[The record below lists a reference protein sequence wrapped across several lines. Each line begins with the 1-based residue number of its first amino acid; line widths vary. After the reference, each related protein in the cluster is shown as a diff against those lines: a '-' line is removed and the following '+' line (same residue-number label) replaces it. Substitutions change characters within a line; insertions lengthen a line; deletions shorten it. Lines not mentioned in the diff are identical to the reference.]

1 MCSDGIGNRSSLGR
15 CAHATQR
22 LFMPSRKSS
31 GVFPNRF
38 TRRCWEIVTQ
48 APITNT
54 YSATT
59 SPRST
64 PITRPSKT
72 TQYVQQARSLGGRI
86 RLLRLLPGHG
96 SDGVHCELSTVSLDE
111 ALSYVWGSEANPVQI
126 ILSGQTKDVTRSLGS
141 ALHHLRNDEKGRILW
156 VDAVCINQGD
166 LDERSSQVQLM
177 QRTYSGA
184 SQVVVWLGSLKD
196 GDEQIIEVI
205 RTLGRDSTV
214 HWTAIPKMDAEPFS
228 LYRFLRHPW
237 WSRIWTVQEAVLA
250 KQLVYYCGKIHLLSH
265 DLAGVAASYRTH
277 VEQFG
282 AVRIWGLHIT
292 TRQATDPR
300 DKVYGLLGIS
310 RMIQESSIDYRFSE
324 GKMYELATR
333 DSISH
338 AQNLDILSNV
348 IPRRKADT
356 ELPSDQ
362 SVRAGGGGA
371 HYNAC
376 GMLPYEPT
384 KGDTAAGTFRLS
396 GVCCDAIARFS
407 ESIHLQS
414 FFSEEDTVQAWRDM
428 AGLEK
433 EPGKAYVAG
442 DTVAEAFW
450 RTLCLDAYTRA
461 VLSEDEAR
469 PIRRAGAEERDAHL
483 LYTRL
488 YKKRMVSFAKGE
500 AALLKRASEF
510 NEHVSKA
517 TARRRFFISRKG
529 YMGLGPLE
537 SEVDDR
543 ICVLAGGRA
552 PFIARAAQ
560 QKEDEASSRV
570 VYHLLGDSYIHGLMD
585 GGAMKLVDDGV
596 LRVEDFELV

>member
-1 MCSDGIGNRSSLGR
+1 MCSDVIGNRSSLGR

-48 APITNT
+48 APTTNT

-59 SPRST
+59 SPR
-64 PITRPSKT
+64 R
-72 TQYVQQARSLGGRI
+72 RI

-111 ALSYVWGSEANPVQI
+111 ANEFEALSYVWGSEANPVQI
-126 ILSGQTKDVTRSLGS
+126 ILSRQTKDVTRSLGP

-156 VDAVCINQGD
+156 VDAICINQGD

-177 QRTYSGA
+177 QRIYSGG
-184 SQVVVWLGSLKD
+184 SQIVVWLGSLKD

-214 HWTAIPKMDAEPFS
+214 HWAAIPKMDAEPFS

-237 WSRIWTVQEAVLA
+237 WSRIWTVQEVALT

-265 DLAGVAASYRTH
+265 DLAGVAASYRAH
-277 VEQFG
+277 VDTIRCCKGLGPLYYDQVLAAATNMTTLTQNILQLRQFQP
-282 AVRIWGLHIT
+282 R
-292 TRQATDPR
+292 TRNANFN
-300 DKVYGLLGIS
+300 
-310 RMIQESSIDYRFSE
+310 EA
-324 GKMYELATR
+324 KMYELATR

-338 AQNLDILSNV
+338 AQNLDILSNTSRC
-348 IPRRKADT
+348 P
-356 ELPSDQ
+356 
-362 SVRAGGGGA
+362 GGGDAPSWVPDWAAEDHEAGSDLELIRYRAPFLA
-371 HYNAC
+371 HYNAR
-376 GMLPYEPT
+376 GMPPYEPT

-396 GVCCDAIARFS
+396 GVCCDAIERFS
-407 ESIHLQS
+407 ESIRLQS
-414 FFSEEDTVQAWRDM
+414 FFSEEDT
-428 AGLEK
+428 K

-442 DTVAEAFW
+442 DTVAEALW
-450 RTLCLDAYTRA
+450 RTLCLDVYTCA

-483 LYTRL
+483 LYWHTRL
-488 YKKRMVSFAKGE
+488 YKKRMVIFAKGE
-500 AALLKRASEF
+500 AALQKRASEF

-552 PFIARAAQ
+552 PFIVRAAQ
-560 QKEDEASSRV
+560 QKEDEASSR
-570 VYHLLGDSYIHGLMD
+570 IHGLMD
-585 GGAMKLVDDGV
+585 GEAMKLVDDGV